1 MGIAL
6 AVLVL
11 AAISGGFVGLMLL
24 PLIFIWLAISV
35 YKEPWKESAPEGVSE
50 RAMSEGTRPLAP
62 MTPQKPA
69 EEAVAERP
77 RVMVAGR
84 RRPS

>member
-11 AAISGGFVGLMLL
+11 TALSVGFISLMFL
-24 PLIFIWLAISV
+24 PLIFIWLAASV
-35 YKEPWKESAPEGVSE
+35 YLEPWKEPAPEIVE
-50 RAMSEGTRPLAP
+50 AP
-62 MTPQKPA
+62 KAAEPTQPTEPTLTEPA
-69 EEAVAERP
+69 IEKP

-84 RRPS
+84 RRPL